1 MIPHSFCSP
10 ELIAHILYEKYV
22 KAVPLHR
29 QEKDFASKGIRL
41 LKATMSNWASTAV
54 EAWCL
59 PVLNEMI
66 KQLHTGEI
74 IHADETTVQVLHEE
88 GRKPTTVSRMW
99 VYCNGKIN
107 DRSIIIFEYQP
118 TRGGEHPAK
127 FLKDFIGYL
136 ICDGYDHTMP

>member
-1 MIPHSFCSP
+1 M
-10 ELIAHILYEKYV
+10 

-29 QEKDFASKGIRL
+29 QEKDFASKGILL
-41 LKATMSNWASTAV
+41 LKATMSNWASIAV

-66 KQLHTGEI
+66 RQLHTEEI

-99 VYCNGKIN
+99 VY
-107 DRSIIIFEYQP
+107 
-118 TRGGEHPAK
+118 
-127 FLKDFIGYL
+127 
-136 ICDGYDHTMP
+136 